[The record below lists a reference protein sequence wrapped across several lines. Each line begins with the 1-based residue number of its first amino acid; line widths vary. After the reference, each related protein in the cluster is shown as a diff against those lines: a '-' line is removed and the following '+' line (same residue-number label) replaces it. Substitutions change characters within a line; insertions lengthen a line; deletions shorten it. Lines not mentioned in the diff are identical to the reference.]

1 MSAQGDVSRD
11 PAVHRIIAAQR
22 KVADDA
28 VKEHDEFVNAC
39 LEIIPPSYDG
49 DEAGEAIVLRF
60 LKDMSDLA
68 GILARL
74 TSDYR

>member
-11 PAVHRIIAAQR
+11 PAVHHVIAAQR

-28 VKEHDEFVNAC
+28 VREHDEFVSSC
-39 LEIIPPSYDG
+39 LDIIPSGYDS

-60 LKDMSDLA
+60 LRDMSELA
-68 GILARL
+68 ELLARL

>member
-1 MSAQGDVSRD
+1 MSAQGDISRD
-11 PAVHRIIAAQR
+11 PAVHRVIAAQR
-22 KVADDA
+22 QVADDA
-28 VKEHDEFVNAC
+28 VREHDEFVNEC

-60 LKDMSDLA
+60 LKDMSELA

-74 TSDYR
+74 TSDHR